1 MWGQYTDCALMTK
14 QGQYNGTLLR
24 GSWAALLQWPAA
36 RRVESI
42 DYPERDGKT
51 VDFGAGLY
59 DGAPRELR
67 FPLYINGDSAEAL
80 QHLLRYEM
88 MSQRIELFVD
98 SLGYRARMQVNG
110 VEAIV
115 QGQHAAWASVRM
127 LECEL
132 PGWFVYDWS
141 SPAAG
146 QMLGTLE
153 LRGGAGLDGLGVG
166 VALGA
171 WAPKGGAP
179 RKRLS
184 NPGYALADG
193 VGREEAK
200 VVLPCAMGGFKSVG
214 DLLCNYGAAWQWFVK
229 RTAEAELRTARAVYH
244 GARYESQRVV
254 AFNPVR
260 RWVQFEVT
268 LAVRSVEVL

>member
-1 MWGQYTDCALMTK
+1 MAGRYTDFSMTAAY
-14 QGQYNGTLLR
+14 GAMLEGTLLR

-67 FPLYINGDSAEAL
+67 LPLYFRGESAAGLPPLLFRPGVAL
-80 QHLLRYEM
+80 R
-88 MSQRIELFVD
+88 VA
-98 SLGYRARMQVNG
+98 SLAYRAGVQVAEVG
-110 VEAIV
+110 AVT
-115 QGQHAAWASVRM
+115 QGRHGAGAQVRM
-127 LECEL
+127 LERAL
-132 PGWFVYDWS
+132 PDWLAQDGGFV
-141 SPAAG
+141 AAEP
-146 QMLGTLE
+146 MPGTLA
-153 LRGGAGLDGLGVG
+153 LRGGGDFDKFGVG
-166 VALGA
+166 VAAGA
-171 WAPKGGAP
+171 WGPKGGAQ

-193 VGREEAK
+193 IGMEEAK
-200 VVLPCAMGGFKSVG
+200 VVLPCVMGGFKSVG

-229 RTAEAELRTARAVYH
+229 RTAEAELRTARAVYG
-244 GARYESQRVV
+244 GARYVSQRVV
-254 AFNPVR
+254 AFNPAQ

-268 LAVRSVEVL
+268 LAVRCVEVL

>member
-1 MWGQYTDCALMTK
+1 MAGRSTNFTLLVAQRAPL
-14 QGQYNGTLLR
+14 NGTLLQ

-36 RRVESI
+36 RRLESI
-42 DYPERDGKT
+42 DYPERDGKA

-67 FPLYINGDSAEAL
+67 LPLYFRGVEADWL
-80 QHLLRYEM
+80 QNMLRLPGL
-88 MSQRIELFVD
+88 ELEVD
-98 SLGYRARMQVNG
+98 SLGYRANVQVTG
-110 VEAIV
+110 VEAAV
-115 QGQHAAWASVRM
+115 QGRHGAWAQVRM
-127 LECEL
+127 LERAL
-132 PGWFVYDWS
+132 PEWFVYDWGS
-141 SPAAG
+141 RTVGP
-146 QMLGTLE
+146 MLGTLA

-184 NPGYALADG
+184 NPGYALAEG
-193 VGREEAK
+193 IGSEEAK

-229 RTAEAELRTARAVYH
+229 RTAEAELRTAQAVYH

-254 AFNPVR
+254 AFNPAR

>member
-1 MWGQYTDCALMTK
+1 MAGRYTDFTLLVA
-14 QGQYNGTLLR
+14 QRAPRNGTLLQ
-24 GSWAALLQWPAA
+24 GSWAALLQWPPA

-42 DYPERDGKT
+42 DYPERDGKA

-67 FPLYINGDSAEAL
+67 LPLYFRGVDADRL
-80 QHLLRYEM
+80 QNMLQFPGL
-88 MSQRIELFVD
+88 ELVVD
-98 SLGYRARMQVNG
+98 ALGYRANVQV
-110 VEAIV
+110 VEVGAAT
-115 QGQHAAWASVRM
+115 QGRHGAWAQVRL
-127 LECEL
+127 LEREL
-132 PGWFVYDWS
+132 PEWFVHDWA

-146 QMLGTLE
+146 QMLGTLA
-153 LRGGAGLDGLGVG
+153 LRGGGDFDKLGVG
-166 VALGA
+166 VAPGA
-171 WAPKGGAP
+171 WRPKGGAQ

-184 NPGYALADG
+184 NPGYALAEG
-193 VGREEAK
+193 IGNEEAK

-229 RTAEAELRTARAVYH
+229 RTAEAELRTARAVYG

-254 AFNPVR
+254 AFDPAR

-268 LAVRSVEVL
+268 LAVRRVEVL

>member
-1 MWGQYTDCALMTK
+1 MAGRYTDFFFVKGGSVFYA
-14 QGQYNGTLLR
+14 GTLLR

-42 DYPERDGKT
+42 DYPERDGKA

-67 FPLYINGDSAEAL
+67 LPLYFRGGYAD
-80 QHLLRYEM
+80 HLPHLISRSGM
-88 MSQRIELFVD
+88 KLFVD
-98 SLGYRARMQVNG
+98 SLAYRAG
-110 VEAIV
+110 VQMTEVGAATW
-115 QGQHAAWASVRM
+115 GQHGAWAQVRM
-127 LECEL
+127 LEREL
-132 PGWFVYDWS
+132 PDWLAQDRGFV
-141 SPAAG
+141 AAKP
-146 QMLGTLE
+146 MPGTLA
-153 LRGGAGLDGLGVG
+153 LRGGGDFDKFGVG
-166 VALGA
+166 VAPGA
-171 WAPKGGAP
+171 WFPKGRAQ

-184 NPGYALADG
+184 NPGYALAEG
-193 VGREEAK
+193 IGLEEAK

-229 RTAEAELRTARAVYH
+229 RTAEAELRTARAVYG

-254 AFNPVR
+254 AFDPAR

-268 LAVRSVEVL
+268 LAVRNIWI

>member
-1 MWGQYTDCALMTK
+1 MAWRSTNFTLLVAQRAPL
-14 QGQYNGTLLR
+14 NGTLLQ
-24 GSWAALLQWPAA
+24 GSWAALLQWPPA

-42 DYPERDGKT
+42 DYPERDGKA

-67 FPLYINGDSAEAL
+67 LPLYFRGETVNGL
-80 QHLLRYEM
+80 QNLPSLPGL
-88 MSQRIELFVD
+88 ELGVD
-98 SLGYRARMQVNG
+98 ALGYRANVQVIEVG
-110 VEAIV
+110 AAT
-115 QGQHAAWASVRM
+115 QGRHGAWAQVRL
-127 LECEL
+127 LERAL
-132 PGWFVYDWS
+132 PEWFVHDWS

-166 VALGA
+166 VTPGV
-171 WAPKGGAP
+171 WPPKGGAQ

-184 NPGYALADG
+184 NPGYALAEG
-193 VGREEAK
+193 IGNEEAK

-214 DLLCNYGAAWQWFVK
+214 DLLCNYGAAWRWFVK
-229 RTAEAELRTARAVYH
+229 RTAEAELRTARAVYG

-254 AFNPVR
+254 AFNPAR

>member
-1 MWGQYTDCALMTK
+1 MAGRSTNFTLLVAQRAPL
-14 QGQYNGTLLR
+14 NGTLLQ
-24 GSWAALLQWPAA
+24 GSWASLLQWPAA

-42 DYPERDGKT
+42 DYPERDGKA

-67 FPLYINGDSAEAL
+67 LPLYFRGVDANWL
-80 QHLLRYEM
+80 QNLLRLPGL
-88 MSQRIELFVD
+88 ELEVD
-98 SLGYRARMQVNG
+98 ALGYRANVQ
-110 VEAIV
+110 AIEV
-115 QGQHAAWASVRM
+115 GAATQGRHGAWAQVRL
-127 LECEL
+127 LEREL
-132 PGWFVYDWS
+132 LEWFVHDWGVRAVE
-141 SPAAG
+141 P
-146 QMLGTLE
+146 MLGTLE

-166 VALGA
+166 VAPGA
-171 WAPKGGAP
+171 WRPKGGAQ

-184 NPGYALADG
+184 NPGYALAEG
-193 VGREEAK
+193 IGNEEAK
-200 VVLPCAMGGFKSVG
+200 VVLPCAMGGFKRVG

-229 RTAEAELRTARAVYH
+229 RTAEAELRTARAVYG

-254 AFNPVR
+254 AFNPAQ